1 MTKRYTTNSDD
12 TTYTITA
19 EITICNNALGTK
31 RYAEYLRLH
40 ASDEVGAMRDY
51 IGQALGAGLAQF
63 AEDEGIVTDDW
74 DAAKIEIL

>member
-1 MTKRYTTNSDD
+1 MTKQDTTTDD

-19 EITICNNALGTK
+19 KITICDNALATK

-40 ASDEVGAMRDY
+40 ASDEVKALRDY
-51 IGQALGAGLAQF
+51 IGQALAAGLVEF
-63 AEDEGIVTDDW
+63 ARDEGIVTDDW